1 MIYIKLLV
9 KGEIYKMNI
18 ISYFI
23 YLVFIFLIMRFI
35 NWGYEKVK
43 NLFKKKKDVKK
54 NDINGSI

>member
-18 ISYFI
+18 IAYFI

-43 NLFKKKKDVKK
+43 KLFKKKKDVKK